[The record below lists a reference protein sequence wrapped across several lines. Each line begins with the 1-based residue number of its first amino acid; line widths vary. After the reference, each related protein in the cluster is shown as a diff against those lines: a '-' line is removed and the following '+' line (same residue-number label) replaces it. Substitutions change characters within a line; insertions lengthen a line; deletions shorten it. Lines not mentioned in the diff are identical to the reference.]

1 MIFVLRRLFLPDISA
16 CSGHLFVDDKD
27 VVDASWLHG
36 EWERCQ
42 DTVLTDGK
50 HSVRVEFF
58 THESYGTPVI
68 KATYR

>member
-1 MIFVLRRLFLPDISA
+1 M
-16 CSGHLFVDDKD
+16 DDKD